1 MESGPKKKLTSW
13 TPILRHCGEG
23 GEFLQQTLSGL
34 FTVYFCLRLLFCECN
49 LGPAD
54 LPKKQFILQIFLYIE
69 AIFDHETVPKRAN
82 LQCFFSTKIEQGGVV
97 KGQGS
102 GQCPLDTDS
111 YSQE

>member
-1 MESGPKKKLTSW
+1 MG
-13 TPILRHCGEG
+13 RG
-23 GEFLQQTLSGL
+23 GVLQQTLSGL

-69 AIFDHETVPKRAN
+69 AIFDHEMVPKHAN
-82 LQCFFSTKIEQGGVV
+82 LLFFVVTKIEQRGVV